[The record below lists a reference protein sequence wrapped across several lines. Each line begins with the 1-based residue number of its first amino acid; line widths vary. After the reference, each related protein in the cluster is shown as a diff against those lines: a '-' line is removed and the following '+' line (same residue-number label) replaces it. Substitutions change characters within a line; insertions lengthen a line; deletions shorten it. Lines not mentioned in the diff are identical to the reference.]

1 MYQTFLRG
9 TVPRGPFRRGHL
21 CLFIRACS
29 LVRVLG
35 SVFLYAFDLIEL
47 NGDDLRREP
56 LETHKATLASLLLP
70 GLRLNEHLAHDGES
84 VFRHVC
90 KMGLRGHRVEAARLA
105 LPLRPVANAGGLS
118 CAYRARPPEAL
129 RLRHHGEYKR
139 AIASQGEGM
148 KIQRRTLLAAGQ
160 TGMAWTATQGLAAAS
175 STRTRF
181 VFHVS
186 STWGSLLDWLVDRG
200 YAPITAELE
209 KRGFP
214 SMLVHSSVRG
224 SDTPNEDR
232 ASAVVKALQNVTDDV
247 VIVGISNQGNFL
259 PLVAAARPIRRVVYV
274 NALIPRP
281 GKAFIEVCQTEQVAV
296 PGSYLDK
303 LLRASQSI
311 TDDFLKLIHN
321 PNATKAQLK
330 AMQERIDASSSAHT
344 MVGFYEVCPL
354 KALPKVDNVYVSGS
368 ADDQIR
374 PEWEQSA
381 ARRVLGVEPVVISG
395 AGHANIFT
403 NAKYAAQ
410 LADACVKGL

>member
-1 MYQTFLRG
+1 MA
-9 TVPRGPFRRGHL
+9 RRDPAGVRLLTRNGHDWAA
-21 CLFIRACS
+21 R
-29 LVRVLG
+29 
-35 SVFLYAFDLIEL
+35 YPLI
-47 NGDDLRREP
+47 
-56 LETHKATLASLLLP
+56 
-70 GLRLNEHLAHDGES
+70 
-84 VFRHVC
+84 
-90 KMGLRGHRVEAARLA
+90 VEAVDRLKVRSCRRRYSCRTMLGTSA
-105 LPLRPVANAGGLS
+105 LSPG
-118 CAYRARPPEAL
+118 
-129 RLRHHGEYKR
+129 
-139 AIASQGEGM
+139 QGEGM
-148 KIQRRTLLAAGQ
+148 RIQRRTLLAAGL

-186 STWGSLLDWLVDRG
+186 STWGNLLDWLVDRS

-232 ASAVVKALQNVTDDV
+232 ASAVVKALQNVTDHV
-247 VIVGISNQGNFL
+247 VIVGISNEGNFL

-274 NALIPRP
+274 NAVIPRP

-296 PGSYLDK
+296 PGSYLDH
-303 LLRASQSI
+303 LLKASQSI
-311 TDDFLKLIHN
+311 TDDFLKLMHN

-381 ARRVLGVEPVVISG
+381 ARRGLGVEPVVISG

-403 NAKYAAQ
+403 KAKYAAQ
-410 LADACVKGL
+410 LADVCVKGL

>member
-1 MYQTFLRG
+1 
-9 TVPRGPFRRGHL
+9 
-21 CLFIRACS
+21 
-29 LVRVLG
+29 
-35 SVFLYAFDLIEL
+35 
-47 NGDDLRREP
+47 
-56 LETHKATLASLLLP
+56 
-70 GLRLNEHLAHDGES
+70 
-84 VFRHVC
+84 
-90 KMGLRGHRVEAARLA
+90 
-105 LPLRPVANAGGLS
+105 
-118 CAYRARPPEAL
+118 
-129 RLRHHGEYKR
+129 
-139 AIASQGEGM
+139 M
-148 KIQRRTLLAAGQ
+148 KLQRRTLLRAGL
-160 TGMAWTATQGLAAAS
+160 TGLAWSATRGVVAAS
-175 STRTRF
+175 NSATKF
-181 VFHVS
+181 VFHVAS
-186 STWGSLLDWLVDRG
+186 GAGGLLDWLVDRG

-247 VIVGISNQGNFL
+247 VLVGISNHGNFL

-303 LLRASQSI
+303 LLKASQSI
-311 TDDFLKLIHN
+311 TDDFLKLMHN
-321 PNATKAQLK
+321 ANATTAQLK
-330 AMQERIDASSSAHT
+330 AMQERIDASPSAHT

-354 KALPKVDNVYVSGS
+354 KALPKVDTVYVSGS

-374 PEWEQSA
+374 AEWEQSA

-395 AGHANIFT
+395 AGHANIYR
-403 NAKYAAQ
+403 KYAAP

>member
-1 MYQTFLRG
+1 
-9 TVPRGPFRRGHL
+9 
-21 CLFIRACS
+21 
-29 LVRVLG
+29 
-35 SVFLYAFDLIEL
+35 
-47 NGDDLRREP
+47 
-56 LETHKATLASLLLP
+56 
-70 GLRLNEHLAHDGES
+70 
-84 VFRHVC
+84 
-90 KMGLRGHRVEAARLA
+90 
-105 LPLRPVANAGGLS
+105 
-118 CAYRARPPEAL
+118 
-129 RLRHHGEYKR
+129 
-139 AIASQGEGM
+139 M
-148 KIQRRTLLAAGQ
+148 KLQRRTLLAAGL

-175 STRTRF
+175 NSATKF

-186 STWGSLLDWLVDRG
+186 SAAGGLLDWLVDRV

-232 ASAVVKALQNVTDDV
+232 ASAVVKALQNVTDHV
-247 VIVGISNQGNFL
+247 AIVGISNEGNFL

-274 NALIPRP
+274 NAVIPRP

-296 PGSYLDK
+296 PGSYLDQ
-303 LLRASQSI
+303 LLKAAQNI
-311 TDDFLKLIHN
+311 TDDFLKLIHD
-321 PNATKAQLK
+321 PDATQAQLK
-330 AMQERIDASSSAHT
+330 AMQERIDASPSAHV

-395 AGHANIFT
+395 AGHGNIFT
-403 NAKYAAQ
+403 KYAAQ

>member
-1 MYQTFLRG
+1 MRFSSSVLMPPLHLEHAAAVGCQKCRAAAIPDIKAAFTTKSARTRRFVLRS
-9 TVPRGPFRRGHL
+9 H
-21 CLFIRACS
+21 
-29 LVRVLG
+29 
-35 SVFLYAFDLIEL
+35 
-47 NGDDLRREP
+47 LRRR
-56 LETHKATLASLLLP
+56 SFM
-70 GLRLNEHLAHDGES
+70 S
-84 VFRHVC
+84 
-90 KMGLRGHRVEAARLA
+90 HR
-105 LPLRPVANAGGLS
+105 S
-118 CAYRARPPEAL
+118 RPPGAS
-129 RLRHHGEYKR
+129 RLRHHVGFKQ
-139 AIASQGEGM
+139 AIAGQGEGM
-148 KIQRRTLLAAGQ
+148 KLQRRTLLRAGL
-160 TGMAWTATQGLAAAS
+160 TGLAWTATRGVAAAPN
-175 STRTRF
+175 TRTRF

-186 STWGSLLDWLVDRG
+186 STWGGLLDWLVDRG
-200 YAPITAELE
+200 YAPMTAELE

-224 SDTPNEDR
+224 SDRPNEDR
-232 ASAVVKALQNVTDDV
+232 ASAVVNALQNVTDDV
-247 VIVGISNQGNFL
+247 VIVGVSNQGNFL

-303 LLRASQSI
+303 LLKASQSI
-311 TDDFLKLIHN
+311 TDDFLNLIHN
-321 PNATKAQLK
+321 PNASKAQFK

-354 KALPKVDNVYVSGS
+354 KALPEVENVYVSGS

-403 NAKYAAQ
+403 MAKYAAQ
-410 LADACVKGL
+410 LAEACVKGL